1 MAITVSSKQKAHLLV
16 LSRHEDGQFYWVFAF
31 LGIRAAKK
39 KAPFALI
46 VSINAKGD
54 GPSGETRTR
63 GILVPKSGQNL
74 YIVYSSFRGG
84 FARI

>member
-16 LSRHEDGQFYWVFAF
+16 LSRHEDGQFYWIFTF

-54 GPSGETRTR
+54 GKGGTYGYNLRWCPRGCNRTLDFVTE
-63 GILVPKSGQNL
+63 GLWL
-74 YIVYSSFRGG
+74 
-84 FARI
+84 